1 MTENIESTYPIL
13 ERFCLIKPLVPMI
26 IYECENKIIQFLVS
40 LMDENEI
47 QTNEV
52 LGRVLYSI
60 YVVH

>member
-1 MTENIESTYPIL
+1 
-13 ERFCLIKPLVPMI
+13 MI